1 MNRFYL
7 NECLDGTFSCQEL
20 SKAFVQLVAAFVSLT
35 KKDYLNIQKGWV
47 LEKEAGRIVLGG
59 VSLESIIKSIPD
71 RETKRIFF
79 SYTLNYPIGDIFR
92 IHDDDT
98 LLKAGY
104 TFGHDDATNMAIVG
118 INGGTLL
125 TLPVSDAVK
134 KDDLTIKSADS
145 GFEDINVPNFH
156 GGTQSNVDI
165 TEKRLLRK
173 NYREEPA
180 GIDKLS
186 YLAPRVVMCES
197 FRKRFKTAP
206 SEHIQSIFDRL
217 DEVLAN
223 NMLQPLQCNGT
234 MISHVSEHVS
244 ELRIVNPVDIR
255 IYFHEDKDTIY
266 FAKMALKSEYANSNA
281 QTEDIKESENIIRQL
296 MCES

>member
-1 MNRFYL
+1 
-7 NECLDGTFSCQEL
+7 
-20 SKAFVQLVAAFVSLT
+20 
-35 KKDYLNIQKGWV
+35 
-47 LEKEAGRIVLGG
+47 
-59 VSLESIIKSIPD
+59 
-71 RETKRIFF
+71 
-79 SYTLNYPIGDIFR
+79 
-92 IHDDDT
+92 
-98 LLKAGY
+98 
-104 TFGHDDATNMAIVG
+104 MAIVG